1 MDPRF
6 ITSLVA
12 RTRPALRLSLGTRT
26 RSALRLALIAR
37 VRAELVSSPRAHRFV
52 GLPVIALLALA
63 NIAHAT
69 DAVANGAETA
79 RTAPVND
86 ASPPVQAVPALPLVS
101 WRELSEHPGRYTNK
115 RVRIVLQFS
124 ARVATWNPYLTR
136 FGTRDFDAFQF
147 WSDEQRLWNVGDY
160 QAPPVRLF
168 ARRDALAALAVG
180 RAQPFMRFEL
190 SIVVREIFLDQPWAE
205 IESAMPLA
213 EHVSEGTL
221 IHASRAAELIE
232 SKSWKLAENELDQ
245 ALIGALPPDAK
256 QELERLREEC
266 RQSTAPKTRP
276 DTRHAPVLRTKPP
289 PARTNP

>member
-12 RTRPALRLSLGTRT
+12 RSRHALRLSL
-26 RSALRLALIAR
+26 IAR
-37 VRAELVSSPRAHRFV
+37 FRAELVPSLGARRLV
-52 GLPVIALLALA
+52 GLAVIAFLALA
-63 NIAHAT
+63 NTAP
-69 DAVANGAETA
+69 ANGEETV
-79 RTAPVND
+79 RSTPVNS
-86 ASPPVQAVPALPLVS
+86 ASPQALPSIS
-101 WRELSEHPGRYTNK
+101 WRELSEHPGRFTNK
-115 RVRIVLQFS
+115 RLRIVLQFS

-147 WSDEQRLWNVGDY
+147 WGDEQRLWNVGDY

-168 ARRDALAALAVG
+168 ARRDALAALALG

-205 IESAMPLA
+205 IESVMPLA

-256 QELERLREEC
+256 TELERLREEC
-266 RQSTAPKTRP
+266 RQWTAPKKRLDP
-276 DTRHAPVLRTKPP
+276 KPSILRTTPP
-289 PARTNP
+289 PARTNS